1 MSTSFSAEQVTAQ
14 VERFLERAR
23 DRSKFDHRKLD
34 GLLDAEWH
42 QDEPDSRDVEQAEE
56 SIAEGISKQKKTYL
70 RRRPRIAELERSILI
85 DCDSPTGDDFAC
97 VHAVF
102 SHVGLPRKRV
112 EGAVFK
118 RTSGDAWLIAQSGYV
133 DLGDGPV
140 LQAIPYGSL
149 SRLVLAH
156 MTSYALRKKTREI
169 PIGRSANNF
178 LEHLGMDRD
187 GHRYRALRTQI
198 HALAACRL
206 QLGYKGHTFNGQP
219 VGQFHTWHAHEN
231 PQRSTWPG
239 VVVLTTDYYDSL
251 QTLRVPIDMRDYL
264 ALKGSALAMDIYTW
278 LTHRLYR
285 IESNRPYMLP
295 WPAIKAQF
303 GQEYKDSSNFKKE
316 FREALAKVMERYQ
329 KAKVQLVAGGLL
341 LKKSPPP
348 VAPRF
353 VLPT

>member
-1 MSTSFSAEQVTAQ
+1 MSTPFSAEQVTAH
-14 VERFLERAR
+14 VERFLERAK
-23 DRSKFDHRKLD
+23 DRSKFDPRKLN
-34 GLLDAEWH
+34 GRLDAEWH
-42 QDEPDSRDVEQAEE
+42 QDEQESRDAEQIEQ
-56 SIAEGISKQKKTYL
+56 SIVQGISKHKKTYL

-112 EGAVFK
+112 QGTVFK
-118 RTSGDAWLIAQSGYV
+118 RTSGDAWLIAQSGYA

-149 SRLVLAH
+149 SRLLLVH
-156 MTSYALRKKTREI
+156 MTSYALRHNTREV

-187 GHRYRALRTQI
+187 GHRYRALRTQM

-206 QLGYKGHTFNGQP
+206 QLGYKGRTFNGQP
-219 VGQFHTWHAHEN
+219 VGHFDTWLTHESL
-231 PQRSTWPG
+231 QRSAWPG

-251 QTLRVPIDMRDYL
+251 RTLGVPIDMRDYL
-264 ALKGSALAMDIYTW
+264 ALQGSALAMDIYTW

-316 FREALAKVMERYQ
+316 FREALSKVMKRYP
-329 KAKVQLVAGGLL
+329 KANVNLVAGGLL
-341 LKKSPPP
+341 LRKSPPP

-353 VLPT
+353 DLPI